1 MANGGRINFQV
12 GFNVDKSGLNQLK
25 SSLQELQKVKLGDFS
40 GQRKQLREVQETA
53 RQVQQALTN
62 AFNPKLGSLNVAA
75 FNKQLQGM
83 GLTTKQ
89 IQSDLAQFGVKGQIA
104 FSQLTR
110 SVLTTNLQLKQTNS
124 IVSRMG
130 TTMMNTIKWTFAS
143 SMIQQFTNGI
153 RQAFQYV
160 QALDASLTDIR
171 IVTGDS
177 TEQMRQFAQ
186 QANNAAQALGRS
198 TMDYTKAALTFYQQ
212 GLDDQSVAART
223 QATLQAQNI
232 TGAGDEMAD
241 YLTAVWNGYKVAN
254 EQAQLY
260 VDRLAAVA
268 DSSASNMSQLAVAM
282 SKVASTANAM
292 GVDVDQLNAQIATI
306 IGVTRQAPQTVG
318 NALKTIFARINDIQT
333 GTEDAEVS
341 LGHYT
346 GAMAELGINVLDTSG
361 HLRDTGQV
369 MEEIGEKWATMSR
382 EQQIYLA
389 RTMAGQRQYNN
400 LIALFDNWGR
410 YTELVNV
417 SMDSQGTLMEKNARY
432 MDSLGAKMQQL
443 GAAGEKVKDSLI
455 NEEDMKG
462 LIGGATNVVN
472 ILGSFIQSIGG
483 ARGALLSF
491 GSIAIS
497 VFSGVISKEINNA
510 IVNLQNFRNNAEILK
525 QDILNTETYK
535 QAGADSQAVQVVT
548 RKMQEIQ
555 QYYSVMDAASINT
568 QKNLIDELGLVEQ
581 QKTQLQAAEKEVEGL
596 AEKFG
601 IAATQSKD
609 LFTPGTDAAHE
620 FNASLGTLSDNA
632 ANIKQLFSRFQ
643 DGKATIEQVTQSFEQ
658 FKNSYFN
665 INKQKAEQLQ
675 QAFDKMIADPSKMGA
690 FQQRLGAAYTDAK
703 QKVSQY
709 GDLVNNAAQKEGE
722 LNTRTQQLGGII
734 DNNRDKFAQA
744 YNVKF
749 FTDMIGAAGRFA
761 SSLNMIVN
769 LTRVWRNENIS
780 TGEKLLQTFTNLGFM
795 IPMMASSIG
804 TIMTKFSQLGKIS
817 LVEEQKRALL
827 AKQRTEE
834 EVQRVLAQYELEK
847 AITEEKEKQAALDQ
861 LEDLE
866 QDDNFIGKFG
876 PAKIAT
882 DKAQAQAQLQQAT
895 AAREAAQ
902 AQRDKFAADI
912 EESAGAGAGT
922 VSNNLFAASLRKVA
936 RDAKAAWTALLP
948 YLPAI
953 IGIAAVVGTVVA
965 AGYGLYKMWN
975 QASEAAATAAENA
988 ANAKKKYEQVKQ
1000 AYEDLKS
1007 SFERYDSIQNSL
1019 DDLTRGTQEW
1029 RDALRQAN
1037 DVVLELLSTY
1047 PQLAA
1052 QVERNAEGRL
1062 ILSQQ
1067 GRQDLLDYQNQQMIA
1082 ARGASIIASIEARDA
1097 QALATAA
1104 GIGHE
1109 AYGMGRVDEYGN
1121 IDYTGSPQL
1130 IASIAKAYVEGA
1142 SNAEL
1147 AQLSGLPLEEIEEL
1161 LAENRDQ
1168 LTSLGQTLLANQ
1180 DATRLNYQTLA
1191 SQSLTEESSY
1201 RALSE
1206 SEQNVADA
1214 ILGLDLEEQVGQITR
1229 SLEVAQAG
1237 ISRFTSGGSQ
1247 TMQQLLT
1254 RYINATGAQGTRWQ
1268 SNAVTSENGQLI
1280 FHLVDANGNE
1290 FDPTQT
1296 LFNETIAAAEA
1307 LKEVQSNSLQE
1318 IREMLN
1324 AINNLQNQAAAQ
1336 GVRRLLTSQDFS
1348 TMTSGQLASLG
1359 TRENMAPGMQEFF
1372 SDERAQQA
1380 GYADGDAFAHAFY
1393 NAVED
1398 SQQRFEHIADGY
1410 SGIVKTSIEQILE
1423 NGDFTLGAAQNFAT
1437 VIQQAFLHGG
1447 EQGLGDLLAFLDDLD
1462 SDDLQAISSLLGDID
1477 WSSPD
1482 AVYQL
1487 RSGMEDLGIQLNQNT
1502 IPLFEKFAAW
1512 IENSANAAINALD
1525 PLGRLKN
1532 LFNSFA
1538 ELKNLS
1544 PGDVIDDKL
1553 YQRLLGIS
1561 DEFESLFIEAADGH
1575 TFIGSQ
1581 QALYNILNNQTD
1593 YLIDNF
1599 HRAEQAANRLLEHNV
1614 AEKFEQVNL
1623 GQSGQQISSNDLTTL
1638 QSLGSNEAFQG
1649 GLTAINV
1656 SQDAWNQEIQ
1666 YLVDRQGQAYET
1678 LSQQER
1684 QYYDERRDR
1693 IASWLS
1699 EIAELQARA
1708 ENGGFADQILQQNI
1722 ASQAFSTQN
1731 AISQLRR
1738 YYNQG
1743 KIDAQMYSQVRD
1755 AAVEREVERLDT
1767 TRQAYDSLYEDI
1779 WNYLQKTSVAFTE
1792 LGTDA
1797 ERSVEVDQL
1806 ITEIYD
1812 LGSALDQLSEMS
1824 TEDFSLIQQGLEDL
1838 SEGFSINSSQ
1848 ASQALG
1854 NLQGVLQNI
1863 FNTQIDTAFIQQ
1875 HFDLIQRLAY
1885 GDISALDDLQLA
1897 LAQDYVA
1904 DIQADTDDASV
1915 LSALNEIQN
1924 LLNDFPIQDLQVG
1937 MTLEDSQYAQALVNA
1952 ALMAGMTAD
1961 DINQLLGR
1969 IGFEPQVTSQWI
1981 PFDELSEGYNRYES
1995 TYHYV
2000 APDGTEQNIPVSVE
2014 QYNNARGAGG
2024 IQIPIINNKRIKYNP
2039 RSSIASM
2046 ARPKYSGVQR
2056 PSGGGGGKGS
2066 GSTAKPTVQKPSQDT
2081 RDPYHDI
2088 NRLLDK
2094 QKEKLD
2100 DIQKQDKKL
2109 VNRDRL
2115 NNINAQNKALEE
2127 QANLLENKLAI
2138 AESQEIRL
2146 RNQLLADT
2154 NGYAQFG
2161 ANGQIT
2167 NFNQMLANA
2176 EKQYNNYIAYYNTL
2190 SKQQQ
2195 DAEKDRLD
2203 LEKERYQRVKKTADE
2218 YEKTLDLQRDLLE
2231 QINEAQEKIYQNMI
2245 KQSQIRVDL
2254 AVDTGDLERDYLDF
2268 ENKFIKKLDKDDF
2281 LGNAKA
2287 NVKELMSYFNS
2298 DQIKK
2303 RNEEINSLNATI
2315 QRIEKNGGGA
2325 YVDPSTGYNLA
2336 AAQERLNELFKD
2348 QTKALEEIDGLV
2360 KEIQEI
2366 YLDSL
2371 KDAKDKMDD
2380 QIDQYERVGELIEH
2394 NAKLAQLIYG
2404 DKAYASLEKYYAL
2417 QQRNDQRI
2425 LNNLRMQQQ
2434 YWQSQLDN
2442 EVVGS
2447 DAWLEIKKNLD
2458 DITDDLNDKLEDM
2471 IDRLADQWQVRVKKI
2486 TDQVNNSM
2494 TGGRG
2499 LDYLN
2504 EQWDYISDYDDNFL
2518 DTLESK
2524 FGIQQ
2529 VETLYQQAI
2538 DSIQG
2543 DPRGQQRLNNL
2554 MEDQLKLL
2562 REKDKLTEYDI
2573 ERAKAALEVEKA
2585 RMAIEQARDSKT
2597 KMRLRRDS
2605 QGNYTYQYVADE
2617 NKLSDLQQA
2626 LNEAQANLYN
2636 MDKEHYT
2643 QNLNGILDA
2652 WQEFQQKMLE
2662 LQFEYAQA
2670 DAANNEEEK
2679 KRVNDRIELL
2689 KDSYSRLFDG
2699 LTEDNQYNL
2708 KYLAQSFGQ
2717 GMGFTKA
2724 QQEAEDFIKIMEQ
2737 NIPHVGG
2744 EVQNLTNAIIADGG
2758 LLSALSELESG
2769 FTLSNLQY
2777 VAGVQTYLT
2786 EAGTTVDTIM
2796 QVTDAYGNV
2805 MDTAINKAQEFIPYY
2820 DSMIE
2825 KSVGAIDKIRKT
2837 IESVEQ
2843 ILDKNLDDS
2852 ALVKTLETAVNLLQD
2867 LNRYKNAL
2875 TGQVAKDVN
2884 IVSPDVVSRNIDTTE
2899 NNAGI
2904 ITAQDWKNYLNN
2916 QSTSQPIT
2924 LANISAITQLDT
2936 DTLDKLSNSDLLLN
2950 VIGTVKYLT
2959 ESMGSLVD
2967 KELAGLI
2974 KEASSYIGSIDNVE
2988 TLNQNVHIEASF
3000 PNVRQHEEIRLAI
3013 QNLVNVASQKAM
3025 T

>member
-268 DSSASNMSQLAVAM
+268 DSSASNMAQLATAM
-282 SKVASTANAM
+282 SKVAATANAM

-306 IGVTRQAPQTVG
+306 IATTRQAPQTVG
-318 NALKTIFARINDIQT
+318 NALKTIFARINDIQA
-333 GTEDAEVS
+333 GTQDAQVS

-346 GAMAELGINVLDTSG
+346 GTMAELGINVLDASG

-369 MEEIGEKWATMSR
+369 MEEIGGKWATMSR

-462 LIGGATNVVN
+462 LISGATNVVN

-658 FKNSYFN
+658 FKNSYSN

-734 DNNRDKFAQA
+734 DSNKDKFAQA

-761 SSLNMIVN
+761 SGLNMIVN

-780 TGEKLLQTFTNLGFM
+780 TGEKLLQTFTNFGFM

-804 TIMTKFSQLGKIS
+804 TIIAKFSQLGKIS
-817 LVEEQKRALL
+817 LVEQERARAAERIAI
-827 AKQRTEE
+827 AKGIQAAE
-834 EVQRVLAQYELEK
+834 EK
-847 AITEEKEKQAALDQ
+847 AITKQKALQAFYEKTDFSE
-861 LEDLE
+861 
-866 QDDNFIGKFG
+866 
-876 PAKIAT
+876 AT
-882 DKAQAQAQLQQAT
+882 DQEMVVFNAQELALKRQAE
-895 AAREAAQ
+895 AAREVADATREAGNAQ
-902 AQRDKFAADI
+902 LEKLAADTS
-912 EESAGAGAGT
+912 EAGGAMEGAGA
-922 VSNNLFAASLRKVA
+922 NNLFAASLRKVA

-1007 SFERYDSIQNSL
+1007 SFEKYDSIQNSL

-1062 ILSQQ
+1062 VLSQQ

-1254 RYINATGAQGTRWQ
+1254 RYINATGAQGARWQ

-1290 FDPTQT
+1290 LDPTQT

-1324 AINNLQNQAAAQ
+1324 AINNLQNQTAAQ

-1380 GYADGDAFAHAFY
+1380 GYADGDAFALAFY

-1502 IPLFEKFAAW
+1502 IPLFEEFAAW

-1538 ELKNLS
+1538 ELKDLS

-1623 GQSGQQISSNDLTTL
+1623 GQSGQQISSNDLTAL

-1708 ENGGFADQILQQNI
+1708 ENGGFTDQILQQNI

-1767 TRQAYDSLYEDI
+1767 TRQAYDSLYDDI
-1779 WNYLQKTSVAFTE
+1779 WDYLQKTSVAFTE

-1824 TEDFSLIQQGLEDL
+1824 TEDFSLVQQGLEDL

-1854 NLQGVLQNI
+1854 NLQGILQNI

-1904 DIQADTDDASV
+1904 DIQANTDDASV

-1937 MTLEDSQYAQALVNA
+1937 MTLEDSQYAQALVDA

-2000 APDGTEQNIPVSVE
+2000 APDGTKQNIPVSVE

-2056 PSGGGGGKGS
+2056 PSGGGGGGKSS
-2066 GSTAKPTVQKPSQDT
+2066 GSTAKPSVQKPSQDT

-2115 NNINAQNKALEE
+2115 ANINAQNKALEE

-2138 AESQEIRL
+2138 AESEQIRL

-2254 AVDTGDLERDYLDF
+2254 AVDTGDLEREYLDF

-2287 NVKELMSYFNS
+2287 NVKELMSYFHS

-2303 RNEEINSLNATI
+2303 RNEEINSLNAII
-2315 QRIEKNGGGA
+2315 QRIEKHGGGA
-2325 YVDPSTGYNLA
+2325 YVDPQTGYNLA

-2348 QTKALEEIDGLV
+2348 QTKALQEIDSLV
-2360 KEIQEI
+2360 EDIQKQ

-2380 QIDQYERVGELIEH
+2380 QIDQYERINDLLDH
-2394 NAKLAQLIYG
+2394 SAKLAQLIYG
-2404 DKAYASLEKYYAL
+2404 DKAYASLEKYYNL
-2417 QQRNDQRI
+2417 QQDNDERA

-2434 YWQSQLDN
+2434 YWQSQLNN

-2447 DAWLEIKKNLD
+2447 DAWLQIKKNLD
-2458 DITDDLNDKLEDM
+2458 DITDDINDKLQDI
-2471 IDRLADQWQVRVKKI
+2471 IDRLADQWEARVKKI
-2486 TDQVNNSM
+2486 TNQMENGL

-2499 LDYLN
+2499 LSFLD
-2504 EQWDYISDYDDNFL
+2504 EQWDYVNQYDDNFL

-2529 VETLYQQAI
+2529 VQTLYQEAL
-2538 DSIQG
+2538 DSVSG
-2543 DPRGQQRLNNL
+2543 DPKSQQKLNDL
-2554 MEDQLKLL
+2554 MQKQLKLL
-2562 REKDKLTEYDI
+2562 REKDKLTQYDI

-2585 RMAIEQARDSKT
+2585 RLALENQRDNKS

-2617 NKLSDLQQA
+2617 QKLSDLQAA
-2626 LNEAQANLYN
+2626 LNDAQANLYN
-2636 MDKEHYT
+2636 MDKEHYKE
-2643 QNLNGILDA
+2643 NLD
-2652 WQEFQQKMLE
+2652 EFYGAFKDYKEKMVALAQQLR
-2662 LQFEYAQA
+2662 QA
-2670 DAANNEEEK
+2670 NAAGDKEEEE
-2679 KRVNDRIELL
+2679 RIKARMALL
-2689 KDSYSRLFDG
+2689 DESFTNFFDG
-2699 LTEDNQYNL
+2699 LTEDNRYSLQ
-2708 KYLAQSFGQ
+2708 YLAESFGD
-2717 GMGFTKA
+2717 GMGFDKET
-2724 QQEAEDFIKIMEQ
+2724 QQAEGFFDIMKE
-2737 NIPHVGG
+2737 NIPQVALDI
-2744 EVQNLTNAIIADGG
+2744 QNLIDNISSQGGIMSAMQEFREGLQASNTQYFAD
-2758 LLSALSELESG
+2758 L
-2769 FTLSNLQY
+2769 NKY
-2777 VAGVQTYLT
+2777 MT
-2786 EAGTTVDTIM
+2786 EAGTSAQTVM
-2796 QVTDAYGNV
+2796 QVTDDYGNAL
-2805 MDTAINKAQEFIPYY
+2805 DTAVEKAKQFLPYY
-2820 DSMIE
+2820 DKMIVDSIE
-2825 KSVGAIDKIRKT
+2825 AVEGIRDV
-2837 IESVEQ
+2837 IEQ
-2843 ILDKNLDDS
+2843 IEELLDEKLDDNE
-2852 ALVKTLETAVNLLQD
+2852 LVKSLREAFNQLEA
-2867 LNRYKNAL
+2867 LNRYFNPETKERSGKVTAQNL
-2875 TGQVAKDVN
+2875 
-2884 IVSPDVVSRNIDTTE
+2884 DVVERNIDTTE
-2899 NNAGI
+2899 NGAGV
-2904 ITAQDWKNYLNN
+2904 ITAQDWRNYLNN

-2924 LANISAITQLDT
+2924 LANINAIGQLDA
-2936 DTLDKLSNSDLLLN
+2936 DTLNSLSNEDVLLN
-2950 VIGTVKYLT
+2950 VIGTIKYLT
-2959 ESMGSLVD
+2959 DSMGAMVNQQIGSM
-2967 KELAGLI
+2967 I
-2974 KEASSYIGSIDNVE
+2974 KEASSYIGNIENVE
-2988 TLNQNVHIEASF
+2988 KLDQNVHIEANF
-3000 PNVRQHEEIRLAI
+3000 PNVIQAEEIKAAFN
-3013 QNLVNVASQKAM
+3013 NLVNMAAQAAYKPN
-3025 T
+3025 TT